1 MNDTSQGL
9 KRLLGRWDSIA
20 ITIGIVIGVGIFRV
34 PAEVAKY
41 LTSPSLIILAWFV
54 AGIICLLGALC
65 YSELSSSFPQT
76 GGNYIYLRE
85 SYGRG
90 VGFLFGWT
98 ELLVVRTGSIAAV
111 AFISAQ
117 YLQSF
122 LALDKLPVKLIAISV
137 VFILSFINMLG
148 LRHGKTFQNLSTL
161 AKTLALVAII
171 IFGLFS
177 KKGSLSNL
185 FPIQATLDE
194 NIIASFGLALIPI
207 LWTYGGWHEST
218 FVTEETKDYRR
229 SLPFSLITAILI
241 VTFIYT
247 AINLVYIYLVPVRE
261 IASSELIASN
271 VMQILYGAKGR
282 KILEILV
289 IISSLGCIN
298 GMIITGSR
306 VTYALAKDNPV
317 FRYLGEINRKHS
329 VPSRSILINAIWTTV
344 LIIWGTFNQLLFFT
358 GIAVWLFF
366 ALAVAGLFILRY
378 KYPQLERPFKVWG
391 YPIVPAVFV
400 LICAAL
406 VINTLFFYP
415 IESLFGL
422 CLMLS
427 GVPVFIFSQR
437 RKEAGLIKRDQK
449 MREF

>member
-1 MNDTSQGL
+1 MNNQAKNL
-9 KRLLGRWDSIA
+9 KRLLGRWDSVA
-20 ITIGIVIGVGIFRV
+20 ISIGIVIGVGIFRV

-41 LTSPSLIILAWFV
+41 LTSPGLIILAWFA

-98 ELLVVRTGSIAAV
+98 ELLVVRAGSIAAV
-111 AFISAQ
+111 AFISGQ

-122 LALDKLPVKLIAISV
+122 LVLDKFPVKLIAAFV

-148 LRHGKTFQNLSTL
+148 LRPGKIFQNLSTL
-161 AKTLALVAII
+161 AKTLALIAII
-171 IFGLFS
+171 ILGLS
-177 KKGSLSNL
+177 SREGSSSNFL
-185 FPIQATLDE
+185 PILGTMDK
-194 NIIASFGLALIPI
+194 NIFTSFGLALIPI

-229 SLPFSLITAILI
+229 SLPFSLITAIFI
-241 VTFIYT
+241 ITFIYI

-271 VMQILYGAKGR
+271 VMQILYRAKGR

-306 VTYALAKDNPV
+306 VTYAIAKDNPI
-317 FRYLGEINRKHS
+317 FRYLGEIDRKHF
-329 VPSRSILINAIWTTV
+329 VPARSILINAIWATV

-366 ALAVAGLFILRY
+366 ALAVAGIFILRY
-378 KYPQLERPFKVWG
+378 KFPHIERPFKVWG

-406 VINTLFFYP
+406 VINTLLFYP

-422 CLMLS
+422 CLMIS
-427 GVPVFIFSQR
+427 GVPVFIYSQR
-437 RKEAGLIKRDQK
+437 KGGSLK
-449 MREF
+449 

>member
-41 LTSPSLIILAWFV
+41 LTSPGLIILAWFV

-111 AFISAQ
+111 AFISGQ

-122 LALDKLPVKLIAISV
+122 LALDKLPVKLIATSV
-137 VFILSFINMLG
+137 VFILSFINILG
-148 LRHGKTFQNLSTL
+148 LRPGKIFQNLSTL
-161 AKTLALVAII
+161 AKTLALIAII
-171 IFGLFS
+171 ILGLS
-177 KKGSLSNL
+177 SREGSLSNFL
-185 FPIQATLDE
+185 PILGTVDKKILT
-194 NIIASFGLALIPI
+194 SFGLALIPI

-218 FVTEETKDYRR
+218 FVTEETKDYRH
-229 SLPFSLITAILI
+229 SLPFSLITAIFI
-241 VTFIYT
+241 ITFIYI
-247 AINLVYIYLVPVRE
+247 AINLVYIYLIPVRE

-306 VTYALAKDNPV
+306 VTYAMAKDNPI
-317 FRYLGEINRKHS
+317 FRYLGEIDRKHS
-329 VPSRSILINAIWTTV
+329 VPSRSILINAIWTTL

-366 ALAVAGLFILRY
+366 ALAVAGIFILRY
-378 KYPQLERPFKVWG
+378 KFPHVERPFKVWG

-406 VINTLFFYP
+406 AINTLFFYP
-415 IESLFGL
+415 IESLLGL
-422 CLMLS
+422 CLMIS
-427 GVPVFIFSQR
+427 GVPVFILSQR
-437 RKEAGLIKRDQK
+437 RKEKETGRID
-449 MREF
+449 

>member
-1 MNDTSQGL
+1 VNHTSQGL
-9 KRLLGRWDSIA
+9 KRLLSRWDSIA

-41 LTSPSLIILAWFV
+41 LTSPALIILAWFI
-54 AGIICLLGALC
+54 GGLICLLGALC
-65 YSELSSSFPQT
+65 YSELSSSFSQT

-85 SYGRG
+85 SYGRA

-98 ELLVVRTGSIAAV
+98 ELLVVRTGSIAAI
-111 AFISAQ
+111 AFICSQ

-122 LALDKLPVKLIAISV
+122 LALDKIPIKLIAISV

-148 LRHGKTFQNLSTL
+148 LQQGKTFQNLTTL
-161 AKTLALVAII
+161 AKTLALIVII
-171 IFGLFS
+171 IFGLLS
-177 KKGSLSNL
+177 KKGSVSNFL
-185 FPIQATLDE
+185 LTPAILDK
-194 NIIASFGLALIPI
+194 NILTSFGLALIPI

-241 VTFIYT
+241 VIFIYT
-247 AINLVYIYLVPVRE
+247 AINLVYIYLVPVKE
-261 IASSELIASN
+261 IASSELIASG

-282 KILEILV
+282 KLLEILV

-306 VTYALAKDNPV
+306 VTYAVAGDNPI
-317 FRYLGEINRKHS
+317 FRYLGEINPKHS
-329 VPSRSILINAIWTTV
+329 VPSRSILINAIWSVV

-358 GIAVWLFF
+358 GIVVWLFF
-366 ALAVAGLFILRY
+366 ALTVAGIFVLRY
-378 KYPQLERPFKVWG
+378 KFPHLERPFKVLG
-391 YPIVPAVFV
+391 YPVLPMIFV
-400 LICAAL
+400 LICVSL
-406 VINTLFFYP
+406 MINTLLSYP

-422 CLMLS
+422 GLLIS
-427 GVPVFIFSQR
+427 GIPVFIYSQR
-437 RKEAGLIKRDQK
+437 RAKKK
-449 MREF
+449 

>member
-41 LTSPSLIILAWFV
+41 LTSPGLIILAWFV

-111 AFISAQ
+111 AFISGQ

-122 LALDKLPVKLIAISV
+122 LALDKLPVKLIATSV
-137 VFILSFINMLG
+137 VFILSFINILG
-148 LRHGKTFQNLSTL
+148 LRPGKIFQNLSTL
-161 AKTLALVAII
+161 AKTLALIAII
-171 IFGLFS
+171 ILGLS
-177 KKGSLSNL
+177 SREGSLSNFL
-185 FPIQATLDE
+185 PILGTVDKKILT
-194 NIIASFGLALIPI
+194 SFGLALIPI

-218 FVTEETKDYRR
+218 FVTEETKDYRH
-229 SLPFSLITAILI
+229 SLPFSLITAIFI
-241 VTFIYT
+241 ITFIYI
-247 AINLVYIYLVPVRE
+247 AINLVYIYLIPVRE

-271 VMQILYGAKGR
+271 VMQILYGAKAR

-306 VTYALAKDNPV
+306 VTYAMACDNPI
-317 FRYLGEINRKHS
+317 FRYLGEIDRKHF
-329 VPSRSILINAIWTTV
+329 VPSRSILINTIWTTV

-366 ALAVAGLFILRY
+366 ALAVAGIFILRY

-400 LICAAL
+400 LICASL
-406 VINTLFFYP
+406 VIITLLFYP

-427 GVPVFIFSQR
+427 GVPVFIYLQR
-437 RKEAGLIKRDQK
+437 REKRRD
-449 MREF
+449 

>member
-111 AFISAQ
+111 AFISGQ

-122 LALDKLPVKLIAISV
+122 LALDKLPVKLIATSV
-137 VFILSFINMLG
+137 VFILSFINILG
-148 LRHGKTFQNLSTL
+148 LRPGKIFQNLSTL
-161 AKTLALVAII
+161 AKTLALIAII
-171 IFGLFS
+171 ILGLS
-177 KKGSLSNL
+177 SREGSLSNFL
-185 FPIQATLDE
+185 PILGTVDKKILT
-194 NIIASFGLALIPI
+194 SFGLALIPI

-271 VMQILYGAKGR
+271 VMQILYGAKAR

-306 VTYALAKDNPV
+306 VTYAMACDNPI
-317 FRYLGEINRKHS
+317 FRYLGEIDRKHF
-329 VPSRSILINAIWTTV
+329 VPSRSILINTIWTTV

-366 ALAVAGLFILRY
+366 ALAVAGIFILRY

-400 LICAAL
+400 LICASL
-406 VINTLFFYP
+406 VIITLLFYP

-427 GVPVFIFSQR
+427 GVPVFIYLQR
-437 RKEAGLIKRDQK
+437 REKRRD
-449 MREF
+449 

>member
-1 MNDTSQGL
+1 MNNISQDL
-9 KRLLGRWDSIA
+9 KRLLSRWDSVAIA
-20 ITIGIVIGVGIFRV
+20 VGIVIGVGIFRV

-41 LTSPSLIILAWFV
+41 LTSPGLIILSWL
-54 AGIICLLGALC
+54 AGGLICLLGALC

-76 GGNYIYLRE
+76 GGNYVYLRE

-111 AFISAQ
+111 AFISGQ

-122 LALDKLPVKLIAISV
+122 LALDKFPVKLIAVSV

-148 LRHGKTFQNLSTL
+148 LRPGKIFQNLSTL
-161 AKTLALVAII
+161 AKTLALIAII
-171 IFGLFS
+171 ILGLLS
-177 KKGSLSNL
+177 EKGRLSNFL
-185 FPIQATLDE
+185 PISGTMDKGIL
-194 NIIASFGLALIPI
+194 ASFGLALIPI

-218 FVTEETKDYRR
+218 FVTGETKDYRR
-229 SLPFSLITAILI
+229 SLPFSLITSILI
-241 VTFIYT
+241 ITSIYI
-247 AINLVYIYLVPVRE
+247 AINLVYIYLVPVKE

-271 VMQILYGAKGR
+271 VMRILYETKGR

-306 VTYALAKDNPV
+306 VTYAIAKDNPV

-329 VPSRSILINAIWTTV
+329 VPSRSILINATWATV

-358 GIAVWLFF
+358 GIVVWLFF
-366 ALAVAGLFILRY
+366 ALTVAGIFILRY
-378 KYPQLERPFKVWG
+378 KFPHVERPFKVWG

-400 LICAAL
+400 LICAVL

-422 CLMLS
+422 CLMIC
-427 GVPVFIFSQR
+427 GVPVFIYSR
-437 RKEAGLIKRDQK
+437 RKGGSLK
-449 MREF
+449 

>member
-1 MNDTSQGL
+1 MKDASIGL

-41 LTSPSLIILAWFV
+41 LTSPTLIILAWLV
-54 AGIICLLGALC
+54 GGIISLIGALC

-90 VGFLFGWT
+90 ISFLFGWT

-111 AFISAQ
+111 SFICGQ

-122 LALDKLPVKLIAISV
+122 LTLDKLSVKLIATSV

-148 LRHGKTFQNLSTL
+148 LRSGKIFQNLSTL
-161 AKTLALVAII
+161 AKALALIAII
-171 IFGLFS
+171 ILGLLS
-177 KKGSLSNL
+177 RKGSLSNFSPL
-185 FPIQATLDE
+185 QAALDK
-194 NIIASFGLALIPI
+194 NILASFALALIPI

-218 FVTEETKDYRR
+218 FVTEEIKNYRHT
-229 SLPFSLITAILI
+229 LPFSLITAIFI
-241 VTFIYT
+241 VTSIYV
-247 AINLVYIYLVPVRE
+247 AINLAYIYLIPVRE
-261 IASSELIASN
+261 IANSELVASN
-271 VMQILYGAKGR
+271 MMQILYGAKGR

-306 VTYALAKDNPV
+306 VTYAVACDNPI
-317 FRYLGEINRKHS
+317 FRYLGEINPEHS
-329 VPSRSILINAIWTTV
+329 VPSRSILINAIWSVV
-344 LIIWGTFNQLLFFT
+344 LIILGTFNQLLFFT
-358 GIAVWLFF
+358 GIVVWLFF
-366 ALAVAGLFILRY
+366 ALTVAGLFILRY
-378 KYPQLERPFKVWG
+378 KYPQRERPFKVLG
-391 YPIVPAVFV
+391 YPFVPAVFV
-400 LICAAL
+400 FICVAL
-406 VINTLFFYP
+406 AINTVLFYP
-415 IESLFGL
+415 RESLFGL
-422 CLMLS
+422 CILTS

-437 RKEAGLIKRDQK
+437 RRKKSK
-449 MREF
+449 

>member
-1 MNDTSQGL
+1 MNDVSQGL

-41 LTSPSLIILAWFV
+41 LTSPGLIILAWFV

-111 AFISAQ
+111 AFISGQ

-122 LALDKLPVKLIAISV
+122 LALDKLPVKLIATSV
-137 VFILSFINMLG
+137 VFILSFINILG
-148 LRHGKTFQNLSTL
+148 LRPGKIFQNLSTL
-161 AKTLALVAII
+161 AKTLALIAII
-171 IFGLFS
+171 ILGLS
-177 KKGSLSNL
+177 SREGSLSNFL
-185 FPIQATLDE
+185 PILGTVDKKILT
-194 NIIASFGLALIPI
+194 SFGLALIPI

-218 FVTEETKDYRR
+218 FVTEETKYYRR

-271 VMQILYGAKGR
+271 VMQILYGAKAR

-306 VTYALAKDNPV
+306 VTYAMACDNPI
-317 FRYLGEINRKHS
+317 FRYLGEIDRKHF
-329 VPSRSILINAIWTTV
+329 VPSRSILINTIWTTV

-366 ALAVAGLFILRY
+366 ALAVAGIFILRY

-400 LICAAL
+400 LICASL
-406 VINTLFFYP
+406 VIITLLFYP

-427 GVPVFIFSQR
+427 GVPVFIYLQR
-437 RKEAGLIKRDQK
+437 REKRRD
-449 MREF
+449 

>member
-1 MNDTSQGL
+1 MNDVSQGL

-41 LTSPSLIILAWFV
+41 LTSPGLIILAWFV

-122 LALDKLPVKLIAISV
+122 LALDKLPVKLIATSV
-137 VFILSFINMLG
+137 VFILSFINILG
-148 LRHGKTFQNLSTL
+148 LRPGKIFQNLSTL
-161 AKTLALVAII
+161 AKTLALIAII
-171 IFGLFS
+171 ILGLS
-177 KKGSLSNL
+177 SREGSLSNFL
-185 FPIQATLDE
+185 PILGTVDKKILT
-194 NIIASFGLALIPI
+194 SFGLALIPI

-229 SLPFSLITAILI
+229 SLPFSLITTIFI
-241 VTFIYT
+241 ISFIYI
-247 AINLVYIYLVPVRE
+247 AINSVYIYLVPVRE

-306 VTYALAKDNPV
+306 VTYCLAKDNPI
-317 FRYLGEINRKHS
+317 FRYLGEIDRKHS
-329 VPSRSILINAIWTTV
+329 VPSRSILINAIWTTL
-344 LIIWGTFNQLLFFT
+344 LIIWGTFNQLLF
-358 GIAVWLFF
+358 LP
-366 ALAVAGLFILRY
+366 GLRC
-378 KYPQLERPFKVWG
+378 G
-391 YPIVPAVFV
+391 Y
-400 LICAAL
+400 
-406 VINTLFFYP
+406 
-415 IESLFGL
+415 
-422 CLMLS
+422 
-427 GVPVFIFSQR
+427 FSH
-437 RKEAGLIKRDQK
+437 
-449 MREF
+449 